1 MAKNDLVKVQNSAVN
16 VLVPAP
22 SGQGGNAL
30 SEREEREI
38 AEFMAEMHRERQKEQ
53 MSDEYISGMAKEYD
67 SKYNQINLSKAID
80 TKRLSK
86 GGKEVYAME
95 GHKDTKEGIL
105 DKIKDAKEFATSVVE
120 SVSKAFT
127 KPEKIDLPKETG
139 LNIPGEDYDKGDREI
154 W

>member
-16 VLVPAP
+16 APVPAP

-30 SEREEREI
+30 SEREEQEI

-53 MSDEYISGMAKEYD
+53 MSDEYITGMAKEYD
-67 SKYNQINLSKAID
+67 SKYNQINLSKTID

-105 DKIKDAKEFATSVVE
+105 NKIKDAKEFASSVVE

-127 KPEKIDLPKETG
+127 KPERSVTEAGLSIPEETH
-139 LNIPGEDYDKGDREI
+139 DKGDREL

>member
-16 VLVPAP
+16 VPVPAL

-30 SEREEREI
+30 SGREEREI

-53 MSDEYISGMAKEYD
+53 MSDEYITGMAKEYE

-95 GHKDTKEGIL
+95 SHKDTKEGIL
-105 DKIKDAKEFATSVVE
+105 DKIKDAKEFASSVVE

-127 KPEKIDLPKETG
+127 KPEKMDIPKETG
-139 LNIPGEDYDKGDREI
+139 LSIPGEDYDKGDREL

>member
-16 VLVPAP
+16 VPVPAP

-38 AEFMAEMHRERQKEQ
+38 AEFMAEMHRERQ
-53 MSDEYISGMAKEYD
+53 
-67 SKYNQINLSKAID
+67 YNQINLSKAID

-86 GGKEVYAME
+86 SGKEVYAME

-127 KPEKIDLPKETG
+127 KPERSVTETG
-139 LNIPGEDYDKGDREI
+139 LSIPEETHDKGDREI

>member
-16 VLVPAP
+16 VPVPAP

-30 SEREEREI
+30 SEKEEREI

-53 MSDEYISGMAKEYD
+53 MSDEYINGMAKEYE
-67 SKYNQINLSKAID
+67 SKYNQINLSKTID

-105 DKIKDAKEFATSVVE
+105 NKIKDAKEFASSVVE

-127 KPEKIDLPKETG
+127 KPGRSVTETG
-139 LNIPGEDYDKGDREI
+139 LSIPEETHDKGDREL

>member
-16 VLVPAP
+16 T
-22 SGQGGNAL
+22 NAL
-30 SEREEREI
+30 SEQEEREI

-53 MSDEYISGMAKEYD
+53 MSDEYITGMAKEYE
-67 SKYNQINLSKAID
+67 SKYNQINLSKTID
-80 TKRLSK
+80 TKKLSK

-105 DKIKDAKEFATSVVE
+105 NKIKDAKEFASSVVE

-127 KPEKIDLPKETG
+127 KPERSVTETG
-139 LNIPGEDYDKGDREI
+139 LSIPEETYDKGDREL

>member
-1 MAKNDLVKVQNSAVN
+1 MAKNDLIKAENSVMNA
-16 VLVPAP
+16 
-22 SGQGGNAL
+22 NAL
-30 SEREEREI
+30 SEQEEREI

-53 MSDEYISGMAKEYD
+53 MSDEYITGMAKEYD
-67 SKYNQINLSKAID
+67 SKYNQINLSKTID

-105 DKIKDAKEFATSVVE
+105 NKIKDAKEFATSVVE

-127 KPEKIDLPKETG
+127 KPGKSVTETG
-139 LNIPGEDYDKGDREI
+139 LSIPEETYDKGDREL

>member
-16 VLVPAP
+16 VPVPAP

-53 MSDEYISGMAKEYD
+53 MSDEYITSMAKEYD

-86 GGKEVYAME
+86 SGREVYAME

-127 KPEKIDLPKETG
+127 KPERSVTETG
-139 LNIPGEDYDKGDREI
+139 LSIPEETHDKGDREL

>member
-16 VLVPAP
+16 AP
-22 SGQGGNAL
+22 AL

-53 MSDEYISGMAKEYD
+53 MSDEYITGMVKEYD

-86 GGKEVYAME
+86 SGREVYAME

-105 DKIKDAKEFATSVVE
+105 DKIKDAKEFASSVVE
-120 SVSKAFT
+120 SVSKAFV
-127 KPEKIDLPKETG
+127 KPERSVTETG
-139 LNIPGEDYDKGDREI
+139 LSIPEETYDKGDREL

>member
-16 VLVPAP
+16 VPVPAP

-38 AEFMAEMHRERQKEQ
+38 AEFMAEIHRERQKEQ

-86 GGKEVYAME
+86 NGKEVYAME

-127 KPEKIDLPKETG
+127 KPEKMDIPKETG
-139 LNIPGEDYDKGDREI
+139 LSVLGKDYDEGDREI